1 MENINSVNYEYQVG
15 GSLPASAPTYVTRK
29 ADNELYQ
36 TIKKGEFCYVLN
48 SRQMGK
54 SSLRVQTMK
63 RLKEVDE
70 FACAAID
77 LTDIGSA
84 NITPL
89 QWYAGIINE
98 LINTFELNEK
108 CDIDSWWDKYDQESL
123 SAVNF
128 FGNFLRD
135 ILLKYVESNIVIF
148 IDEIDSIISLE
159 FKIDDFFA
167 LIRSFYNRRVDNVE
181 YNRLTFVLLGVATPS
196 DLIQDKTRTP
206 FNIGYGVE
214 LTGFTFAESQAL
226 AKGLSVKTN
235 QPEKLLELI
244 LNWTGGQPFL
254 TQKVCNLVL
263 NSSGLSEKNEE
274 EWLENLIRT
283 NIIENWQA
291 KDDPEHLRTIERRI
305 LIDEKMVGELLDIY
319 QKIYQ
324 QGEVISQN
332 TGEEGKLQLSGLVV
346 KRNNHLQVYNPI
358 YREVFNQQWIDNQ
371 LTALRPYSEA
381 FRAWFNSGCQDSSW
395 LLRGN
400 ALKTAEEWANSKN
413 VSYQDKQFLAASRQ
427 QEIEEEINEREKE
440 AELERERKE
449 KEAAERARIIEEEA
463 KQEAEKQLATAR
475 KRMSFGVI
483 ILFITLGITGLLG
496 IAAFIAGKKA
506 IEATEEI
513 KLKNSQLETV
523 NEQMKK
529 QKEEAKK
536 AEQKAEIAKKD
547 LIKVQDDKKSLETQK
562 NKLTNDSEKLQR
574 EVQSKSREINLG
586 ENKVKFLQNQ
596 QKEIQAKIKAKEK
609 ELETA
614 NKNTNELKKSIAKIR
629 ELSAVASQLQQKGQ
643 NNEANQFLNIA
654 GLVLQEKIKNQE
666 LKEAVLDSSLV
677 LGYESLKK
685 VGYKFSQE
693 EEKKYN
699 TAKEDLNKS
708 FEKLPKE
715 NNVDNKDPNS
725 LATLVYIYYVKG
737 KLENKIENYKIASDK
752 YNLLKSQLTSNT
764 DLFTLDFN
772 IVYNDN
778 PDIIESLYAQLIK
791 ISNDDQSRQLS
802 KNYQFYLATHVFNKM
817 EFFLKNKEWIAADN
831 IYRQYIDYN
840 IKNER
845 NNSLKN
851 SKNLYCPYFQK
862 LDNLWVKYSE
872 GLYGFRVQKKIYLE
886 TGNKLNIDNGLD
898 GNEKNFSIFADRV
911 GWTDIK
917 DVNDWKKIFNRE
929 TTQKVRQYPKGFFPI
944 MSALRDDQESIIES
958 SGGMFGKDG
967 WLFRN
972 YDFARESRGR
982 ASFYLNRNML
992 LCEW

>member
-54 SSLRVQTMK
+54 SSLRVKTMK
-63 RLKEVDE
+63 RLKEVDG

-167 LIRSFYNRRVDNVE
+167 LIRCFYNRRVDNVE

-305 LIDEKMVGELLDIY
+305 LIDEKMLGELLDIY

-324 QGEVISQN
+324 QGEVVSQN
-332 TGEEGKLQLSGLVV
+332 TGEEVKLQLSGLVV

-371 LTALRPYSEA
+371 LAALRPYSEA
-381 FRAWFNSGCQDSSW
+381 FRAWFNSGCQDSAW

-400 ALKTAEEWANSKN
+400 ALKTAELWAESKN
-413 VSYQDKQFLAASRQ
+413 VSFQDREFLSASRQ
-427 QEIEEEINEREKE
+427 QESQEKINEREKEKE

-463 KQEAEKQLATAR
+463 RKKAQKQLEKAKKTGR
-475 KRMSFGVI
+475 LLVSSISVGLTVFV
-483 ILFITLGITGLLG
+483 GITIL
-496 IAAFIAGKKA
+496 IAQPNA
-506 IEATEEI
+506 
-513 KLKNSQLETV
+513 
-523 NEQMKK
+523 
-529 QKEEAKK
+529 
-536 AEQKAEIAKKD
+536 
-547 LIKVQDDKKSLETQK
+547 
-562 NKLTNDSEKLQR
+562 
-574 EVQSKSREINLG
+574 
-586 ENKVKFLQNQ
+586 
-596 QKEIQAKIKAKEK
+596 
-609 ELETA
+609 
-614 NKNTNELKKSIAKIR
+614 AKIR

-643 NNEANQFLNIA
+643 NNEANQFLNITA
-654 GLVLQEKIKNQE
+654 LVVQEKIKNQE

-677 LGYESLKK
+677 LGYESLKT

-715 NNVDNKDPNS
+715 NNVDNKDPSS

-737 KLENKIENYKIASDK
+737 RLEINSNKDKDKDMALSNYTIALEK

-764 DLFTLDFN
+764 DLFTLDVN
-772 IVYNDN
+772 ILYNGN
-778 PDIIESLYAQLIK
+778 ADIIESLYTQLIE
-791 ISNDDQSRQLS
+791 ISNDDQSRQSS
-802 KNYQFYLATHVFNKM
+802 KNYQLSLATHLFNKT
-817 EFFLKNKEWIAADN
+817 EFFLKNKKWIAADN
-831 IYRQYIDYN
+831 TYRQYIDYN

-886 TGNKLNIDNGLD
+886 TGNKLNIDKVSNTS
-898 GNEKNFSIFADRV
+898 EKSFNHFATRV
-911 GWTDIK
+911 GWKDIK
-917 DVNDWKKIFNRE
+917 DFDEWAKIVKGEISVPEKKQQFA
-929 TTQKVRQYPKGFFPI
+929 KGFFPI
-944 MSALRDDQESIIES
+944 RSALRDDQESIIES
-958 SGGMFGKDG
+958 YGGMFGKDG

-972 YDFARESRGR
+972 DNFARESRGR

>member
-108 CDIDSWWDKYDQESL
+108 CDLDSWWDKYDQESL

-181 YNRLTFVLLGVATPS
+181 YNRLSFVLLGVATPS
-196 DLIQDKTRTP
+196 DLIQDKNRTP

-254 TQKVCNLVL
+254 TQKICNLVL
-263 NSSGLSEKNEE
+263 NSSDLSEGNEE
-274 EWLENLIRT
+274 EWLDNLIRT

-305 LIDEKMVGELLDIY
+305 LIDEKMLGELLDIY

-324 QGEVISQN
+324 QGEVVSQN

-371 LTALRPYSEA
+371 LAALRPYSEA

-400 ALKTAEEWANSKN
+400 ALKTAELWAESKN
-413 VSYQDKQFLAASRQ
+413 VSFQDGRFLRASRQ
-427 QEIEEEINEREKE
+427 QEIEEEINEKEKE

-463 KQEAEKQLATAR
+463 RKKAQKQLEKAKKTGGLVLSISV
-475 KRMSFGVI
+475 SFAV
-483 ILFITLGITGLLG
+483 FFGIT
-496 IAAFIAGKKA
+496 AFIAKQN
-506 IEATEEI
+506 TEKMQQTIAEM
-513 KLKNSQLETV
+513 
-523 NEQMKK
+523 EQ
-529 QKEEAKK
+529 
-536 AEQKAEIAKKD
+536 
-547 LIKVQDDKKSLETQK
+547 
-562 NKLTNDSEKLQR
+562 N
-574 EVQSKSREINLG
+574 
-586 ENKVKFLQNQ
+586 
-596 QKEIQAKIKAKEK
+596 
-609 ELETA
+609 
-614 NKNTNELKKSIAKIR
+614 IAKIR

-643 NNEANQFLNIA
+643 NNEANQFLNITA
-654 GLVLQEKIKNQE
+654 LVLQEKIKNQE

-677 LGYESLKK
+677 SGYESLKK

-737 KLENKIENYKIASDK
+737 RLEINSNKDMALSNYTIALEK
-752 YNLLKSQLTSNT
+752 YNILKSQLTSNT
-764 DLFTLDFN
+764 DLFKLDPN
-772 IVYNDN
+772 ILYNGN
-778 PDIIESLYAQLIK
+778 ADIIENLYTQLIK
-791 ISNDDQSRQLS
+791 ISNDDQSRQSS
-802 KNYQFYLATHVFNKM
+802 KNYQLSLATHLFNKT
-817 EFFLKNKEWIAADN
+817 EFFLKNKKWIAADN
-831 IYRQYIDYN
+831 TYRQYIDYN

-886 TGNKLNIDNGLD
+886 TGNKLNIDKVSNTS
-898 GNEKNFSIFADRV
+898 EKSFNHFATRV
-911 GWTDIK
+911 GWKDIK
-917 DVNDWKKIFNRE
+917 DFDEWAKIVKGEISVPEKKQQFA
-929 TTQKVRQYPKGFFPI
+929 KGFFPI
-944 MSALRDDQESIIES
+944 TSALRDDQESIIES
-958 SGGMFGKDG
+958 YGGMFGKDG

-972 YDFARESRGR
+972 DNFARESRGR

>member
-36 TIKKGEFCYVLN
+36 AIKKGEFCYVLN

-108 CDIDSWWDKYDQESL
+108 CDLDSWWDKYDQESL

-167 LIRSFYNRRVDNVE
+167 LIRCFYNRRVDNVE

-263 NSSGLSEKNEE
+263 NSSGLSEENEE

-305 LIDEKMVGELLDIY
+305 LIDEKMLGELLDIY

-324 QGEVISQN
+324 QGEVVSQN

-371 LTALRPYSEA
+371 LAALRPYSEA
-381 FRAWFNSGCQDSSW
+381 FRAWFNSGCQDSAW

-400 ALKTAEEWANSKN
+400 ALKTAELWAESKN
-413 VSYQDKQFLAASRQ
+413 VSFQDREFLSASRQ
-427 QEIEEEINEREKE
+427 HESQEKIKEREKE

-463 KQEAEKQLATAR
+463 RKKAQKQLEKAKKTGR
-475 KRMSFGVI
+475 LLVSSISVGLTVFV
-483 ILFITLGITGLLG
+483 GITIL
-496 IAAFIAGKKA
+496 IAQPNA
-506 IEATEEI
+506 
-513 KLKNSQLETV
+513 
-523 NEQMKK
+523 
-529 QKEEAKK
+529 
-536 AEQKAEIAKKD
+536 
-547 LIKVQDDKKSLETQK
+547 
-562 NKLTNDSEKLQR
+562 
-574 EVQSKSREINLG
+574 
-586 ENKVKFLQNQ
+586 
-596 QKEIQAKIKAKEK
+596 
-609 ELETA
+609 
-614 NKNTNELKKSIAKIR
+614 AKIR

-778 PDIIESLYAQLIK
+778 PDIIESLYTQLIE
-791 ISNDDQSRQLS
+791 ISNDDQSRQSS
-802 KNYQFYLATHVFNKM
+802 KNYQLSLATHLFNKT
-817 EFFLKNKEWIAADN
+817 EFFLKNKKWIAADN
-831 IYRQYIDYN
+831 TYRQYIDYN

-886 TGNKLNIDNGLD
+886 TGNKLNIDKVSNTS
-898 GNEKNFSIFADRV
+898 EKSFNHFATRV
-911 GWTDIK
+911 GWKDIK
-917 DVNDWKKIFNRE
+917 DFDEWAKIVKGEISVPEKKQQFA
-929 TTQKVRQYPKGFFPI
+929 KGFFPI
-944 MSALRDDQESIIES
+944 TSALQDYSSGETIIAS
-958 SGGMFGKDG
+958 FGGMFGKEG
-967 WLFRN
+967 WLLTN
-972 YDFARESRGR
+972 DNFAKDTRKR
-982 ASFYLNRNML
+982 ADSYLNKSLSM
-992 LCEW
+992 CEW

>member
-63 RLKEVDE
+63 RLKEVDG

-148 IDEIDSIISLE
+148 IDEIDSIISLQ

-167 LIRSFYNRRVDNVE
+167 LIRCFYNRRVDNVE

-254 TQKVCNLVL
+254 TQKICNLVL
-263 NSSGLSEKNEE
+263 NSSDLSEGNEE
-274 EWLENLIRT
+274 EWLDNLIRT

-305 LIDEKMVGELLDIY
+305 LIDEKMLGELLDIY

-371 LTALRPYSEA
+371 LAALRPYSEA
-381 FRAWFNSGCQDSSW
+381 FRAWFNSGCQDSAW

-400 ALKTAEEWANSKN
+400 ALKTAELWAESKN
-413 VSYQDKQFLAASRQ
+413 VSFQDREFLSASRQ
-427 QEIEEEINEREKE
+427 QESQEEIKEREKE

-449 KEAAERARIIEEEA
+449 KESAERARIIEEEA
-463 KQEAEKQLATAR
+463 KQKAERKLAIAIKT
-475 KRMSFGVI
+475 GELV
-483 ILFITLGITGLLG
+483 LFISTVFAMIFGIHT
-496 IAAFIAGKKA
+496 FM
-506 IEATEEI
+506 
-513 KLKNSQLETV
+513 V
-523 NEQMKK
+523 K
-529 QKEEAKK
+529 QN
-536 AEQKAEIAKKD
+536 
-547 LIKVQDDKKSLETQK
+547 T
-562 NKLTNDSEKLQR
+562 
-574 EVQSKSREINLG
+574 
-586 ENKVKFLQNQ
+586 
-596 QKEIQAKIKAKEK
+596 AKIEQ
-609 ELETA
+609 
-614 NKNTNELKKSIAKIR
+614 NIAKIT

-643 NNEANQFLNIA
+643 NNEANQFLNITA
-654 GLVLQEKIKNQE
+654 LVLQEKIKNQE

-677 LGYESLKK
+677 LGYESLKT

-699 TAKEDLNKS
+699 KAKEDLNKS

-715 NNVDNKDPNS
+715 NNVDNKDPSS

-737 KLENKIENYKIASDK
+737 RLEINSNKDMALSNYTIALEK
-752 YNLLKSQLTSNT
+752 YNILKSQLTSNT
-764 DLFTLDFN
+764 DLFKLDPN
-772 IVYNDN
+772 ILYNGN
-778 PDIIESLYAQLIK
+778 ADIIENLYTQLIK
-791 ISNDDQSRQLS
+791 ISNDDQSRQSS
-802 KNYQFYLATHVFNKM
+802 KNYQLSLATHVFNET
-817 EFFLKNKEWIAADN
+817 EFFLKNKKWIAADN
-831 IYRQYIDYN
+831 TYRQYIDYN
-840 IKNER
+840 IESER

-886 TGNKLNIDNGLD
+886 TGNKLNIDKVSNTD
-898 GNEKNFSIFADRV
+898 EKSFDHFATRV
-911 GWTDIK
+911 GWKDIK
-917 DVNDWKKIFNRE
+917 DFDEWAKIVKGEISVPEKKQQFA
-929 TTQKVRQYPKGFFPI
+929 KGFFPI
-944 MSALRDDQESIIES
+944 RSALRDDQESIIES
-958 SGGMFGKDG
+958 YGGMFGKDG

-972 YDFARESRGR
+972 DNFARESRGR

>member
-15 GSLPASAPTYVTRK
+15 GSLPATAPTYVTRK

-36 TIKKGEFCYVLN
+36 AIKKGEFCYVLN

-54 SSLRVQTMK
+54 SSLRVKTMK
-63 RLKEVDE
+63 RLKEVDG

-181 YNRLTFVLLGVATPS
+181 YNRLSFVLLGVATPS

-254 TQKVCNLVL
+254 TQKICNLVL
-263 NSSGLSEKNEE
+263 NSSDLSEGNEE
-274 EWLENLIRT
+274 EWLDNLIRT

-305 LIDEKMVGELLDIY
+305 LIDEKMLGELLDIY

-324 QGEVISQN
+324 QGEVVSQN

-371 LTALRPYSEA
+371 LAALRPYSEA

-400 ALKTAEEWANSKN
+400 ALKTAELWAESKN
-413 VSYQDKQFLAASRQ
+413 VSFQDGRFLRASRQ
-427 QEIEEEINEREKE
+427 QEIEEEINEKEKE

-449 KEAAERARIIEEEA
+449 KEAAERARIIEEKA
-463 KQEAEKQLATAR
+463 RKKAEKQL
-475 KRMSFGVI
+475 G
-483 ILFITLGITGLLG
+483 
-496 IAAFIAGKKA
+496 
-506 IEATEEI
+506 
-513 KLKNSQLETV
+513 Q
-523 NEQMKK
+523 
-529 QKEEAKK
+529 AKK
-536 AEQKAEIAKKD
+536 I
-547 LIKVQDDKKSLETQK
+547 
-562 NKLTNDSEKLQR
+562 
-574 EVQSKSREINLG
+574 
-586 ENKVKFLQNQ
+586 
-596 QKEIQAKIKAKEK
+596 
-609 ELETA
+609 
-614 NKNTNELKKSIAKIR
+614 
-629 ELSAVASQLQQKGQ
+629 
-643 NNEANQFLNIA
+643 
-654 GLVLQEKIKNQE
+654 
-666 LKEAVLDSSLV
+666 
-677 LGYESLKK
+677 
-685 VGYKFSQE
+685 
-693 EEKKYN
+693 
-699 TAKEDLNKS
+699 
-708 FEKLPKE
+708 
-715 NNVDNKDPNS
+715 
-725 LATLVYIYYVKG
+725 
-737 KLENKIENYKIASDK
+737 
-752 YNLLKSQLTSNT
+752 
-764 DLFTLDFN
+764 
-772 IVYNDN
+772 
-778 PDIIESLYAQLIK
+778 
-791 ISNDDQSRQLS
+791 
-802 KNYQFYLATHVFNKM
+802 
-817 EFFLKNKEWIAADN
+817 
-831 IYRQYIDYN
+831 
-840 IKNER
+840 
-845 NNSLKN
+845 
-851 SKNLYCPYFQK
+851 
-862 LDNLWVKYSE
+862 
-872 GLYGFRVQKKIYLE
+872 
-886 TGNKLNIDNGLD
+886 
-898 GNEKNFSIFADRV
+898 
-911 GWTDIK
+911 
-917 DVNDWKKIFNRE
+917 
-929 TTQKVRQYPKGFFPI
+929 
-944 MSALRDDQESIIES
+944 
-958 SGGMFGKDG
+958 
-967 WLFRN
+967 
-972 YDFARESRGR
+972 GR
-982 ASFYLNRNML
+982 ASYISVGLTVFVGITIL
-992 LCEW
+992 

>member
-36 TIKKGEFCYVLN
+36 AIKKGEFCYVLN

-54 SSLRVQTMK
+54 SSLRVKTMK
-63 RLKEVDE
+63 RLKEVDG

-167 LIRSFYNRRVDNVE
+167 LIRSFYNRRVDNTE
-181 YNRLTFVLLGVATPS
+181 YNRLSFVLLGVATPS

-254 TQKVCNLVL
+254 TQKICNLVL
-263 NSSGLSEKNEE
+263 NSSDLSEGNEE
-274 EWLENLIRT
+274 EWLDNLIRT

-305 LIDEKMVGELLDIY
+305 LIDEKMLGELLDIY

-324 QGEVISQN
+324 QGEVVSQN

-371 LTALRPYSEA
+371 LAALRPYSEA
-381 FRAWFNSGCQDSSW
+381 FRAWFNSGCQDSAW

-400 ALKTAEEWANSKN
+400 ALKTAELWAESKN
-413 VSYQDKQFLAASRQ
+413 VSFQDREFLSASRQ
-427 QEIEEEINEREKE
+427 QESQEKINEREKEKE

-463 KQEAEKQLATAR
+463 RKKAQKQLEKAKKTGR
-475 KRMSFGVI
+475 LLVSSISVGLTVFV
-483 ILFITLGITGLLG
+483 GITIL
-496 IAAFIAGKKA
+496 IAQPNA
-506 IEATEEI
+506 
-513 KLKNSQLETV
+513 
-523 NEQMKK
+523 
-529 QKEEAKK
+529 
-536 AEQKAEIAKKD
+536 
-547 LIKVQDDKKSLETQK
+547 
-562 NKLTNDSEKLQR
+562 
-574 EVQSKSREINLG
+574 
-586 ENKVKFLQNQ
+586 
-596 QKEIQAKIKAKEK
+596 
-609 ELETA
+609 
-614 NKNTNELKKSIAKIR
+614 AKIR

-802 KNYQFYLATHVFNKM
+802 KNYQLYLATHVFNKM
-817 EFFLKNKEWIAADN
+817 EFFLKNKKWIAADN
-831 IYRQYIDYN
+831 TYRQYIDYN
-840 IKNER
+840 IESER

-851 SKNLYCPYFQK
+851 SKNLYCPYLQK

-886 TGNKLNIDNGLD
+886 TGNKLNIDKVSNTD
-898 GNEKNFSIFADRV
+898 EKSFDHFATRV
-911 GWTDIK
+911 GWKDIK
-917 DVNDWKKIFNRE
+917 DFNEWAKIVKGEISVPEKKQQFA
-929 TTQKVRQYPKGFFPI
+929 KGFFPI
-944 MSALRDDQESIIES
+944 RSALRDDQESIIES

-972 YDFARESRGR
+972 DNFARESRGR

>member
-1 MENINSVNYEYQVG
+1 MENLNSVNYEYQVG

-36 TIKKGEFCYVLN
+36 AIKKGEFCYVLN

-63 RLKEVDE
+63 RLKEVDG

-77 LTDIGSA
+77 LTEFGSA

-89 QWYAGIINE
+89 QWYSGIINE

-148 IDEIDSIISLE
+148 IDEIDSIISLQ
-159 FKIDDFFA
+159 FNVDDFFA

-181 YNRLTFVLLGVATPS
+181 YSRLSFVLLGVATPS

-226 AKGLSVKTN
+226 AKGLSVKTD

-263 NSSGLSEKNEE
+263 NSSGLSEENEE
-274 EWLENLIRT
+274 AWLENLIRT

-305 LIDEKMVGELLDIY
+305 LIDEQMAGELLDIY
-319 QKIYQ
+319 QNIYQ

-358 YREVFNQQWIDNQ
+358 YQEVFNQQWIDNQ
-371 LTALRPYSEA
+371 LAALRPYSEA
-381 FRAWFNSGCQDSSW
+381 FRAWFNSGCQENSW

-400 ALKTAEEWANSKN
+400 ALKIAEAWAESKN
-413 VSYQDKQFLAASRQ
+413 ISFQDKEFLAASRQ

-463 KQEAEKQLATAR
+463 RKKAEKQLKKAKKT
-475 KRMSFGVI
+475 GGLV
-483 ILFITLGITGLLG
+483 LFISLSFAVVFGITAL
-496 IAAFIAGKKA
+496 
-506 IEATEEI
+506 
-513 KLKNSQLETV
+513 
-523 NEQMKK
+523 
-529 QKEEAKK
+529 
-536 AEQKAEIAKKD
+536 IAKQNTTKMEQN
-547 LIKVQDDKKSLETQK
+547 ISKMEK
-562 NKLTNDSEKLQR
+562 NVS
-574 EVQSKSREINLG
+574 
-586 ENKVKFLQNQ
+586 
-596 QKEIQAKIKAKEK
+596 
-609 ELETA
+609 
-614 NKNTNELKKSIAKIR
+614 KIR
-629 ELSAVASQLQQKGQ
+629 KLSEVASKLQQKGK

-654 GLVLQEKIKNQE
+654 GLVLQDKIKNQE
-666 LKEAVLDSSLV
+666 LKEALLDSSLV
-677 LGYESLKK
+677 LGYESLKTEEDK
-685 VGYKFSQE
+685 NPQLKSQ
-693 EEKKYN
+693 YN
-699 TAKEDLNKS
+699 KAKEDLNKS

-715 NNVDNKDPNS
+715 NNIENKDN

-737 KLENKIENYKIASDK
+737 KLGKSLNNYQTALEKYKI
-752 YNLLKSQLTSNT
+752 LKSQLTSNIE
-764 DLFTLDFN
+764 LFTLDLN
-772 IVYNDN
+772 ILYNGN
-778 PDIIESLYAQLIK
+778 VDIVANLY
-791 ISNDDQSRQLS
+791 RQLNDLDSKSTVYHEDLKKHLLAELDYLMKKNRWKEADS
-802 KNYQFYLATHVFNKM
+802 KNDQFLLVSAKREKQGFLELNDVKNFNCKD
-817 EFFLKNKEWIAADN
+817 LKAVDELWF
-831 IYRQYIDYN
+831 
-840 IKNER
+840 
-845 NNSLKN
+845 KN
-851 SKNLYCPYFQK
+851 SDEKFGY
-862 LDNLWVKYSE
+862 
-872 GLYGFRVQKKIYLE
+872 RVQKRIYLE
-886 TGNKLNIDNGLD
+886 TGNSLD
-898 GNEKNFSIFADRV
+898 FDWKKGTFTKWNEEGYNSFVERV
-911 GWTDIK
+911 GWKKGKEEGGDWMRYDKLPLWKEK
-917 DVNDWKKIFNRE
+917 DL
-929 TTQKVRQYPKGFFPI
+929 TTYKRYGTLPWNIIGFRKVELVVSGRVI
-944 MSALRDDQESIIES
+944 ISSCRD
-958 SGGMFGKDG
+958 
-967 WLFRN
+967 L
-972 YDFARESRGR
+972 
-982 ASFYLNRNML
+982 
-992 LCEW
+992 

>member
-36 TIKKGEFCYVLN
+36 AIKKGEFCYVLN

-54 SSLRVQTMK
+54 SSLRVKTMK
-63 RLKEVDE
+63 RLKEVDG

-167 LIRSFYNRRVDNVE
+167 LIRSFYNRRVDNTE
-181 YNRLTFVLLGVATPS
+181 YNRLSFVLLGVATPS

-254 TQKVCNLVL
+254 TQKICNLVL
-263 NSSGLSEKNEE
+263 NSSDLSEGNEE
-274 EWLENLIRT
+274 EWLDNLIRT

-305 LIDEKMVGELLDIY
+305 LIDEKMLGELLDIY

-371 LTALRPYSEA
+371 LAALRPYSEA
-381 FRAWFNSGCQDSSW
+381 FRAWFNSGCQDSAW

-400 ALKTAEEWANSKN
+400 ALKTAELWAESKN
-413 VSYQDKQFLAASRQ
+413 VSFQDREFLSASRQ
-427 QEIEEEINEREKE
+427 QESQEKINEREKEKE

-449 KEAAERARIIEEEA
+449 KEAAERARIIEEKA
-463 KQEAEKQLATAR
+463 RKKAEKQLGQAKKIGRASYISVGLTV
-475 KRMSFGVI
+475 FV
-483 ILFITLGITGLLG
+483 GITIL
-496 IAAFIAGKKA
+496 IAQQNTAK
-506 IEATEEI
+506 IEQ
-513 KLKNSQLETV
+513 N
-523 NEQMKK
+523 
-529 QKEEAKK
+529 
-536 AEQKAEIAKKD
+536 IAK
-547 LIKVQDDKKSLETQK
+547 S
-562 NKLTNDSEKLQR
+562 
-574 EVQSKSREINLG
+574 G
-586 ENKVKFLQNQ
+586 
-596 QKEIQAKIKAKEK
+596 
-609 ELETA
+609 
-614 NKNTNELKKSIAKIR
+614 
-629 ELSAVASQLQQKGQ
+629 ELSGVASQLQQKGK
-643 NNEANQFLNIA
+643 NNEANQFLNITA
-654 GLVLQEKIKNQE
+654 LVLQEKIKNQE

-677 LGYESLKK
+677 LGYESLKT
-685 VGYKFSQE
+685 
-693 EEKKYN
+693 EKEKNPELESKYN
-699 TAKEDLNKS
+699 KAKEDFKKS

-715 NNVDNKDPNS
+715 NNVDNKDPSS

-737 KLENKIENYKIASDK
+737 KLEINSNKDMALSNYTIALEK

-764 DLFTLDFN
+764 DLFKLDLN
-772 IVYNDN
+772 ILSNDN

-791 ISNDDQSRQLS
+791 ISNDDQSRQSS
-802 KNYQFYLATHVFNKM
+802 KNYQLSLATHVFNKM
-817 EFFLKNKEWIAADN
+817 EFFLKNKKWIAALTSNTDLFKLDLNILSNDNPDIIESLYAQLIKISNDDQSRQSSKNYQLSLATHVFNKMEFFLKNKKWIAADN
-831 IYRQYIDYN
+831 TYRQYIDYN

-845 NNSLKN
+845 NNSPKN

-886 TGNKLNIDNGLD
+886 TGNKLNIDKVSNTD
-898 GNEKNFSIFADRV
+898 EKSFDHFATRV
-911 GWTDIK
+911 GWKDIK
-917 DVNDWKKIFNRE
+917 DFDEWAKIVKGEISVPEKKQQFA
-929 TTQKVRQYPKGFFPI
+929 KGFFPI
-944 MSALRDDQESIIES
+944 TSALQDYSSGETIIAS
-958 SGGMFGKDG
+958 FGGMFGKEG
-967 WLFRN
+967 WLLTN
-972 YDFARESRGR
+972 DNFAKDTRKR
-982 ASFYLNRNML
+982 ADSYLNKSLSM
-992 LCEW
+992 CEW

>member
-54 SSLRVQTMK
+54 SSLRVKTMK
-63 RLKEVDE
+63 RLKEVDG

-196 DLIQDKTRTP
+196 DLIQDKTLTP

-235 QPEKLLELI
+235 QPEKLLKLI

-305 LIDEKMVGELLDIY
+305 LIDEKMLGELLDIY

-324 QGEVISQN
+324 QGEVVSQN

-371 LTALRPYSEA
+371 LAALRPYYEA
-381 FRAWFNSGCQDSSW
+381 FRTWFNSGCQENSW

-400 ALKTAEEWANSKN
+400 TLKTAELWAESKN
-413 VSYQDKQFLAASRQ
+413 VSFQDREFLSASRQ
-427 QEIEEEINEREKE
+427 HESQEEIKEREKE

-449 KEAAERARIIEEEA
+449 KESAERARIIEEEA
-463 KQEAEKQLATAR
+463 KQKAERKLAIAIKT
-475 KRMSFGVI
+475 GELV
-483 ILFITLGITGLLG
+483 LFISTVFAMIFGIHT
-496 IAAFIAGKKA
+496 FM
-506 IEATEEI
+506 
-513 KLKNSQLETV
+513 V
-523 NEQMKK
+523 K
-529 QKEEAKK
+529 QN
-536 AEQKAEIAKKD
+536 
-547 LIKVQDDKKSLETQK
+547 T
-562 NKLTNDSEKLQR
+562 
-574 EVQSKSREINLG
+574 
-586 ENKVKFLQNQ
+586 
-596 QKEIQAKIKAKEK
+596 AKIEQ
-609 ELETA
+609 
-614 NKNTNELKKSIAKIR
+614 NIAKIR
-629 ELSAVASQLQQKGQ
+629 ELSAVASQLQQKEQ

-851 SKNLYCPYFQK
+851 SKNLYCPYLQK

-886 TGNKLNIDNGLD
+886 TGNKLNIDKVSNTD
-898 GNEKNFSIFADRV
+898 EKSFDHFATRV
-911 GWTDIK
+911 GWKDIK
-917 DVNDWKKIFNRE
+917 DFNEWAKIVKGEISVPEKKQQFA
-929 TTQKVRQYPKGFFPI
+929 KGFFPI
-944 MSALRDDQESIIES
+944 RSALRDDQESIIES

-972 YDFARESRGR
+972 DDFARESRGR